1 MMLTADGSVKVLDFG
16 LARVVESDPTRQ
28 YLEFADLTTFA
39 ATQVGVILGTAAYMS
54 PEQAKGRVAD
64 KRSDVWAFGCVLYE
78 MLTGKRAFDGEDVSD
93 TLAAVLRADPD
104 WSTLPADVPPG
115 VRTVLKRCLERDRKA
130 RIPEISTVRFLLQDA
145 VTQPAAPVAA
155 ALPAARP
162 RMSSLSIVAA
172 AIAGVALVTAGAA
185 AAWRLKPSPRQSVIR
200 FPIILPP
207 KEMLTNPG
215 RRLIAVSPNGTE
227 FVYKR
232 RAPAESAIALPDR
245 RETGAGDRGVRRDSR
260 SGLFARRPVVGVLG
274 RRRPHAQA
282 HRGGGWTCCHHLPN
296 GHPLGIDWSADGIA
310 VGLGDKGDPSRPA

>member
-1 MMLTADGSVKVLDFG
+1 M
-16 LARVVESDPTRQ
+16 
-28 YLEFADLTTFA
+28 
-39 ATQVGVILGTAAYMS
+39 
-54 PEQAKGRVAD
+54 
-64 KRSDVWAFGCVLYE
+64 
-78 MLTGKRAFDGEDVSD
+78 
-93 TLAAVLRADPD
+93 LRADPN
-104 WSTLPADVPPG
+104 WSTLPADVPSG

-215 RRLIAVSPNGTE
+215 RRLIAISPNGTE
-227 FVYKR
+227 FVYNAER
-232 RAPAESAIALPDR
+232 RLNLRLLSQIDAKPVPGTEVYDGILDL
-245 RETGAGDRGVRRDSR
+245 
-260 SGLFARRPVVGVLG
+260 GLFTRRPVVGVLG

-282 HRGGGWTCCHHLPN
+282 HRGGGRTRCHHLRN
-296 GHPLGIDWSADGIA
+296 GHTPRHRLERRRHRRGS
-310 VGLGDKGDPSRPA
+310 GDKGDPSRPA